1 MGSSDSK
8 LQLQSAVLSLQKTPQ
23 GPDSELWEKL
33 FSLPQSADDIF
44 SFLTP
49 QEIREVIRTQP
60 KNLTT
65 LISKAIEKLQLPPTS
80 PKSTLQVLNA
90 LRLLTRVLPLIFE
103 TDHKEM
109 SESLFW
115 SSSQSSEEDTT
126 RSQTQSFLGATLIDD
141 LIQLLFTPSFTL
153 PPETKDSNL
162 QQILWTG
169 GIVFNDFI
177 VSPYTNHA
185 LASNRIEVLRCLVAC
200 FSHSLFVP
208 PKDVAT
214 GNNFLTRVCSGGPM
228 SRALFYSLLNTAIS
242 YDPVGWGVPYNHI
255 IFSDPYEVVAN
266 LSLQILL
273 ILLDYSPITKSERT
287 LNVFRGYF
295 DEINKAEDFHFI
307 YSSIQTLLTSPLLSS
322 NTYLPNSKKY
332 VGWYEELMM
341 FFWSSLNHNKTF
353 FKYVVEHEN
362 LNSVVGPILHYM
374 FESRKD
380 PAHNGLI
387 HLSSFICL
395 LLSGE
400 RQFSIGLNQP
410 MKPLWTITVPVFSG
424 SYADYLIIVLST
436 LILEGL
442 TQLEALYDCF
452 LTIISNI
459 SPYVNCSL
467 NSAIH
472 LIRLFAKLSQ
482 PSFLLQKERNHRF
495 VFFLLETFNN
505 IIQYQYQGNHHL
517 VYAMIRNAHYF
528 SSLESFN
535 LEAFLEKKKKKSEG
549 QSTEVVEISQ
559 SSEST
564 GEKVVAASPQSSSTN
579 VPLETV
585 ATIHPPA
592 SSNEAWKPSQ
602 EWFDSWHSKLPIKT
616 ITQLL
621 QYLVPKVSQLISGS
635 AADGSEILDFLS
647 KTTLVGVLPVPHRI
661 IVRKYQ
667 ENLPT
672 LIWFTTY
679 LWGVIYVRSSS
690 PPLFYGTDIRLFV
703 VAES

>member
-1 MGSSDSK
+1 
-8 LQLQSAVLSLQKTPQ
+8 
-23 GPDSELWEKL
+23 
-33 FSLPQSADDIF
+33 
-44 SFLTP
+44 LTP
-49 QEIREVIRTQP
+49 QELREVIRTQP
-60 KNLTT
+60 NNLII
-65 LISKAIEKLQLPPTS
+65 LINKAVQKLQLALTTQKSS
-80 PKSTLQVLNA
+80 PQTLNA
-90 LRLLTRVLPLIFE
+90 LRLLTRVLPLVFE
-103 TDHKEM
+103 SDHKEM

-115 SSSQSSEEDTT
+115 SSESSSTT
-126 RSQTQSFLGATLIDD
+126 DSEANNEAKPFLGATLVDT
-141 LIQLLFTPSFTL
+141 LIQLLFFPGFTL
-153 PPETKDSNL
+153 PVETKENI
-162 QQILWTG
+162 QQTLWTG
-169 GIVFNDFI
+169 GVVYPEFTVAGPTN
-177 VSPYTNHA
+177 YT
-185 LASNRIEVLRCLVAC
+185 LASNRIEVLRCLIAC

-214 GNNFLTRVCSGGPM
+214 GNNFLTRVCSGSPL
-228 SRALFYSLLNTAIS
+228 SRAVFYSLLNTALS

-287 LNVFRGYF
+287 PNVFRGYF
-295 DEINKAEDFHFI
+295 EELNKAEDFHFI
-307 YSSIQTLLTSPLLSS
+307 YSRIETLLTSPLLSS

-341 FFWSSLNHNKTF
+341 FFWSSLNHNKNF
-353 FKYVVEHEN
+353 FKHVVDHEN

-374 FESRKD
+374 YESRKD

-400 RQFSIGLNQP
+400 RQFSIGLNQQ
-410 MKPLWTITVPVFSG
+410 MKPGWIISVPVFSG
-424 SYADYLIIVLST
+424 SYADYLLIVLST

-442 TQLEALYDCF
+442 SQLEALYDCF

-467 NSAIH
+467 NASIH

-505 IIQYQYQGNHHL
+505 IIQYQYSGNHHL
-517 VYAMIRNAHYF
+517 VYSMIRNAEYF
-528 SSLESFN
+528 SSLESLN
-535 LEAFLEKKKKKSEG
+535 LETYLDKKKKKVEG
-549 QSTEVVEISQ
+549 QTAEVVAVTPSSNNPTPEKASTSQ
-559 SSEST
+559 AHPTSNT
-564 GEKVVAASPQSSSTN
+564 
-579 VPLETV
+579 PLETV
-585 ATIHPPA
+585 ASVHPPV
-592 SSNEAWKPSQ
+592 SSNESWKPTQ

-621 QYLVPKVSQLISGS
+621 QYLVPKISQLVSGS
-635 AADGSEILDFLS
+635 AADGGEILEFLS

-667 ENLPT
+667 ENVPT